1 MNNPSPSPRKATEE
15 NIAKLK
21 EKLRELFQ
29 LDRGDLDFGL
39 YRIMAHKRAEVVAF
53 LDNHLLPQVTEALGE
68 IARSD
73 QLILQTQSDVLAKR
87 LENDGVVPE
96 ASTRWLELKDIIKS
110 AKKDQQTEADTYNH
124 LCNFFSRYYD
134 EGDFM
139 SLRRYKGK
147 GGESYSI
154 PYNGEEVKL
163 HWANSD
169 QYYIKTT
176 ENYASY
182 IFTVG
187 ADKPKRRVRFEMA
200 AADNEKDNIK
210 EVNGKQRFFILAKD
224 FIAEDKKANDLIIRF
239 EHRPLTEGE
248 KKKHPQN
255 GIKRQASINGE
266 TEQRIRAKLNGDWS
280 NLLLATCPTEAD
292 EARTVLGK
300 HLTAYTA
307 KNSFDYFIHKDLG
320 GFLRRELDFYLKSEV
335 ISVDNLTLADDP
347 GVFIRG
353 LAQIKAVKHVGEK
366 IIDFLAQL
374 EDFQKQLWLKKKF
387 VLETQYCVTLD
398 KVPESLYPVIAKN
411 KNQRDEWVKL
421 FAIDKLNGDR
431 VDGSTA
437 YGKPLKPEFLKENPY
452 LVLDTRHF
460 DREFTDKL
468 LEALSEAGP
477 IEEQMNG
484 LLVHGENFQALN
496 LLQERYREQVKCVYI
511 DPPYNTDDGDFAYKD
526 NYMHSS
532 WMSALSNRVALSRK
546 IMSADG
552 QFVSHIDENEDF
564 YLQSVV
570 KEIFEIDNFLGVV
583 VWNKRNPKGDAKG
596 LSVQHENLV
605 WAVKNRNL
613 IRNGDN
619 GLSRPKRNAPAIIG
633 MAKKIV
639 KQSENL
645 DEARKSF
652 QNWIKQQPFSGGELA
667 YKEIDEQGEVF
678 QSVSMAWPNKKPAP
692 KEYFKPLIHPV
703 TKKPCPVPTNGWRNT
718 PSTMKQLLRDGLI
731 IFGDDETTQPRRK
744 YLLRENMSENIPSV
758 FEYGGSVDR
767 EAGELGIFFETMKPL
782 ALAEYVCHL
791 NQASGNILDYFAGS
805 GTTGHAVINLNR
817 ADKGNRKYILV
828 ELGHHFEDVLL
839 PRMKKV
845 IYSEKWK
852 GGKPENRQGI
862 SQLLRYIRLEC
873 YEDAMDSLTLKI
885 RGDMF
890 DNEDYQLRY
899 ALGDETTENA
909 TLLGKD
915 FINPH
920 DYTLS
925 VVRDGVRRDMPVDLA
940 ETFNSLL
947 GLRLTGRRQIDD
959 VLTIHGTNP
968 NGKNCLI
975 LWRNL
980 KKMNASKLE
989 QWFAKHRKTVGDDL
1003 DVIYINGDHTLNALR
1018 KPGDKWEAVT
1028 TEPVFRELMFAES
1041 E

>member
-39 YRIMAHKRAEVVAF
+39 YRIMAHKRAEVDKF
-53 LDNHLLPQVTEALGE
+53 LENRLLPQVTEALGT
-68 IARSD
+68 IAEADSETANQKLD
-73 QLILQTQSDVLAKR
+73 KVLALAR
-87 LENDGVVPE
+87 QLGGIDPE
-96 ASTRWLELKDIIKS
+96 QTDAAKDARAELAAAKS
-110 AKKDQQTEADTYNH
+110 DEQIEADTYNH
-124 LCNFFSRYYD
+124 LYNFFSRYYD

-139 SLRRYKGK
+139 SLRRYKGEGK
-147 GGESYSI
+147 EAYSI

-320 GFLRRELDFYLKSEV
+320 GFLRRELDFYIKSEV

-353 LAQIKAVKHVGEK
+353 LAQIKAIKHVGEK

-437 YGKPLKPEFLKENPY
+437 YSKPLKPEFLKENPY

-460 DREFTDKL
+460 DRGFKDKL
-468 LEALSEAGP
+468 LAALSEAGP

-511 DPPYNTDDGDFAYKD
+511 DPPYNTDTSAILYKN
-526 NYMHSS
+526 NYKHSS
-532 WMSALSNRVALSRK
+532 WMAFMENRLIAGKTFLTTNGSQVVAIDDTEFVVLTQVLDQLFSEYDRNVVVVNHHPAGAGLEGTNISETHEYALFMTPLGEKVLFGEPKNGESSEILFLRTGTAESNLRIGRPNSFYCVLIDPKESRVVGLEPPPTDNYPKGNTDEGFIRVYPVS
-546 IMSADG
+546 SDG
-552 QFVSHIDENEDF
+552 TERVWRRSYESCLNEISEGNLICKNGKHLYIKSKNNGKHRPIFSNWTDKKYNAGAHGTKVLNNVIGDNLFSYPKSIHTVRDCVSHITR
-564 YLQSVV
+564 
-570 KEIFEIDNFLGVV
+570 IDSH
-583 VWNKRNPKGDAKG
+583 P
-596 LSVQHENLV
+596 LV
-605 WAVKNRNL
+605 
-613 IRNGDN
+613 
-619 GLSRPKRNAPAIIG
+619 
-633 MAKKIV
+633 
-639 KQSENL
+639 
-645 DEARKSF
+645 
-652 QNWIKQQPFSGGELA
+652 
-667 YKEIDEQGEVF
+667 
-678 QSVSMAWPNKKPAP
+678 
-692 KEYFKPLIHPV
+692 
-703 TKKPCPVPTNGWRNT
+703 
-718 PSTMKQLLRDGLI
+718 
-731 IFGDDETTQPRRK
+731 
-744 YLLRENMSENIPSV
+744 
-758 FEYGGSVDR
+758 
-767 EAGELGIFFETMKPL
+767 
-782 ALAEYVCHL
+782 
-791 NQASGNILDYFAGS
+791 LDYFAGS
-805 GTTGHAVINLNR
+805 GTTGHAVISLNR
-817 ADKGNRKYILV
+817 EDDGDRKYILV
-828 ELGHHFEDVLL
+828 EIGNYFEDVLL

-845 IYSEKWK
+845 IYAEKWK
-852 GGKPENRQGI
+852 DGKPEDRKGV
-862 SQLLRYIRLEC
+862 SQLLRYIRLES
-873 YEDAMDSLTLKI
+873 YEDALDSLTLKI

-959 VLTIHGTNP
+959 VLTIQGTNP
-968 NGKNCLI
+968 KGKNCLI

-989 QWFAKHRKTVGDDL
+989 QWFAKHRAKFGGDL
-1003 DVIYINGDHTLNALR
+1003 NLIYINGDHTLNALR
-1018 KPGDKWEAVT
+1018 QAGDKWEVVT
-1028 TEPVFRELMFAES
+1028 LEPVFKELMFGES
-1041 E
+1041 A

>member
-53 LDNHLLPQVTEALGE
+53 LDNHLLPQVTDALGN
-68 IARSD
+68 IA
-73 QLILQTQSDVLAKR
+73 QSDTSLFEQGLKEATDTAKG
-87 LENDGVVPE
+87 LGYDPE
-96 ASTRWLELKDIIKS
+96 ESPKIKGLKAQIKA
-110 AKKDQQTEADTYNH
+110 AKSDQQTEADTYNH

-147 GGESYSI
+147 SGESYSI

-210 EVNGKQRFFILAKD
+210 EVNGKQRFFILAKE

-511 DPPYNTDDGDFAYKD
+511 DPPYNTPSSEIMYKN
-526 NYMHSS
+526 NYKHSS
-532 WMSALSNRVALSRK
+532 WMTLIQNRLELGRILLSG
-546 IMSADG
+546 DG
-552 QFVSHIDENEDF
+552 VNMTTIDYEEMFNLGNLQNGIFGKEN
-564 YLQSVV
+564 Q
-570 KEIFEIDNFLGVV
+570 LGVITIYI
-583 VWNKRNPKGDAKG
+583 NPKGR
-596 LSVQHENLV
+596 QHEQFFSSSTEYMFVYAKDQQEAAFSSVVIDPDKMAEFEFEDENGKYRLDRF
-605 WAVKNRNL
+605 ARIRSSTKRNL
-613 IRNGDN
+613 KPSFWYPIYVDPNMENISLSQKPGYHAVYPVDDRGNEYSWKVIAESFRKNLKKSFYVAKKDNEKVVIYNKFYESQVLKNIWTDKKYFPEFHGTNLLKDIFGESIFSYPKSVFAVSDSIKIASTNGD
-619 GLSRPKRNAPAIIG
+619 
-633 MAKKIV
+633 
-639 KQSENL
+639 
-645 DEARKSF
+645 F
-652 QNWIKQQPFSGGELA
+652 
-667 YKEIDEQGEVF
+667 
-678 QSVSMAWPNKKPAP
+678 
-692 KEYFKPLIHPV
+692 
-703 TKKPCPVPTNGWRNT
+703 
-718 PSTMKQLLRDGLI
+718 
-731 IFGDDETTQPRRK
+731 
-744 YLLRENMSENIPSV
+744 
-758 FEYGGSVDR
+758 
-767 EAGELGIFFETMKPL
+767 
-782 ALAEYVCHL
+782 
-791 NQASGNILDYFAGS
+791 ILDYFAGS
-805 GTTGHAVINLNR
+805 GTTGHAVIDLNR
-817 ADKGNRKYILV
+817 SDGGERKYILV
-828 ELGHHFEDVLL
+828 EIGHHFEDVLL

-845 IYSEKWK
+845 IYAEKWK
-852 GGKPENRQGI
+852 DGKPEDRNGV
-862 SQLLRYIRLEC
+862 SQLFRYIRLES

-885 RGDMF
+885 RSDMF

-959 VLTIHGTNP
+959 VLTIQGTNP
-968 NGKNCLI
+968 KGKNCLI

-1028 TEPVFRELMFAES
+1028 TEPVFRELMFAEL